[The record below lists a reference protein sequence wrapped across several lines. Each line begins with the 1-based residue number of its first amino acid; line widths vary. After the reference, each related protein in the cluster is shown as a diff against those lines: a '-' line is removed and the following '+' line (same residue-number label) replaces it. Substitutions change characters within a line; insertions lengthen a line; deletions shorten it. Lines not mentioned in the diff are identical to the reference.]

1 MQEATAKLMFDTG
14 TFSKAIVVPVPMASD
29 GYHLH
34 LVKFSRNSETE
45 IIEKQRGGYRI
56 FKTIDAAVNT
66 AREIGFKRIEVDL
79 SSL

>member
-1 MQEATAKLMFDTG
+1 MQEATAKLMFDAG
-14 TFSKAIVVPVPMASD
+14 TFSKAIVVPVPMMSS

-34 LVKFSRNSETE
+34 LVKFSKNSGTE
-45 IIEKQRGGYRI
+45 IIEKQRSGYRI

-66 AREIGFKRIEVDL
+66 ARAIGFKRIEVDL

>member
-1 MQEATAKLMFDTG
+1 MM
-14 TFSKAIVVPVPMASD
+14 SS

-34 LVKFSRNSETE
+34 LVKFSKNSGTE
-45 IIEKQRGGYRI
+45 IIEKQRSGYRI

-66 AREIGFKRIEVDL
+66 ARAIGFKRIEVDL

>member
-1 MQEATAKLMFDTG
+1 MQEATAKLMFDAG
-14 TFSKAIVVPVPMASD
+14 TFSKAIVAPVSMASD

-45 IIEKQRGGYRI
+45 IIEKQRSGYRI

-66 AREIGFKRIEVDL
+66 ARTIGFKRIEVDL